1 MYTHRYGQ
9 TPIIMNQEEADGLMH
24 AYQVFKT
31 NESSSDVEWDIL
43 SQQNKLQYDH
53 LPFITEES
61 NV

>member
-1 MYTHRYGQ
+1 
-9 TPIIMNQEEADGLMH
+9 MNQEEADGLMH

-31 NESSSDVEWDIL
+31 TESSSDVEWDIL
-43 SQQNKLQYDH
+43 SQQNKPQYDH